1 LHRPTQAAQSSISI
15 EPGDLLVVGT
25 DGLFDNLT
33 DSMILQQ
40 LAEIK
45 LEDSDPLESLHQC
58 ARRLVDRARMA
69 AFVPDFPSPFA
80 NEARRY
86 GINIAGGVSGDITVI
101 LGLVI
106 SDDEIRAVELTEAQ
120 PSEHTSRLVNRRRV
134 HRWSE
139 SDLESILSPPILRSA
154 SHSVP
159 RQQP

>member
-1 LHRPTQAAQSSISI
+1 MQ
-15 EPGDLLVVGT
+15 
-25 DGLFDNLT
+25 
-33 DSMILQQ
+33 IL
-40 LAEIK
+40 
-45 LEDSDPLESLHQC
+45 S
-58 ARRLVDRARMA
+58 
-69 AFVPDFPSPFA
+69 DFPVSNYQNTCIFHT
-80 NEARRY
+80 
-86 GINIAGGVSGDITVI
+86 GGVSGDITVI